1 MKREK
6 QIAELVERLRSND
19 RAAQR
24 MVFDMFKD
32 GMFAICKRYAKS
44 SSEAEDALTEG
55 FLKVFQ
61 CIGTF
66 SGKGSFAAWMR
77 KIFVNNCVT
86 IYRSELKYN
95 SVYKTSDV
103 PEKTPEIESP
113 ERFSVEDLYDALSC
127 LSDKERVIFNL
138 AAVDGL
144 KYSEIE
150 AELGIKVDVLKT
162 ILYRAKQ
169 KLKIRLAE
177 IETMKGVSE

>member
-1 MKREK
+1 MKRDR
-6 QIAELVERLRSND
+6 QITELVERLRSND

-61 CIGTF
+61 SIGAY
-66 SGKGSFAAWMR
+66 SGKGSFYSWMH
-77 KIFVNNCVT
+77 KIFVNNCIT
-86 IYRSELKYN
+86 TYRSELRYN
-95 SVYKTSDV
+95 SVYKTPDV
-103 PEKTPEIESP
+103 PEKTLEIETP
-113 ERFSVEDLYDALSC
+113 ERFTAEDLYDSLSC

-138 AAVDGL
+138 VVIEGL

-150 AELGIKVDVLKT
+150 TELGIKVDVLKS

-177 IETMKGVSE
+177 IETMKGVSK